1 MEPNTKSKSLGKGK
15 DGRMFTPYDSTKESF
30 LTREF
35 FRQEV
40 VELAKQLLGK
50 VIVRE
55 LPDGIVRAVIV
66 ETEAYKAPHDKACHA
81 YNSSQCRI

>member
-1 MEPNTKSKSLGKGK
+1 MKKGK
-15 DGRMFTPYDSTKESF
+15 AARMFEDYDKANEK
-30 LTREF
+30 LLPREF

-40 VELAKQLLGK
+40 VELARQLLGK

-55 LPDGIVRAVIV
+55 LPDGVVRAVIV

-81 YNSSQCRI
+81 YNST